1 LDRRGFIGLTGFA
14 AAFGVSVRA
23 APGAADKIDADAIL
37 NDPEAPVGGNPK
49 GNTTIVA
56 FLDYNCPYCR
66 ATAPDLKRFVA
77 SEGDVRLVYKD
88 WPILAISSVSGAR
101 LALAA
106 NLQGQYQAAHDALM
120 AIRGGKTT
128 EGTMRDAVKAA
139 GVDMDGLDRDLGA
152 HDKAIMRLIKRND
165 DQAKALGLEGT
176 PTYLVG
182 PFLIAQPLNY
192 EGFTEVVRNFRQHLG
207 K

>member
-1 LDRRGFIGLTGFA
+1 MDRRAFIRLTGFA
-14 AAFGVSVRA
+14 AFGAGAGRA
-23 APGAADKIDADAIL
+23 LGAAETIGAKAIL
-37 NDPEAPVGGNPK
+37 DDPEAPVGGNPK
-49 GNTTIVA
+49 GNIPIVA

-77 SEGDVRLVYKD
+77 NDGEIRLVYKD
-88 WPILAISSVSGAR
+88 WPILAISSVYGAR

-128 EGTMRDAVKAA
+128 EATMREAVKAA
-139 GVDMDGLDRDLGA
+139 NVDMGKLDSDLGA

-176 PTYLVG
+176 PTYLIG

-192 EGFTEVVRNFRQHLG
+192 EGFREAVQNFRQHLG

>member
-1 LDRRGFIGLTGFA
+1 MNRRAFIRLTGFA
-14 AAFGVSVRA
+14 AAL
-23 APGAADKIDADAIL
+23 GAGAGKALGASETIDARAIL
-37 NDPEAPVGGNPK
+37 DDPDAPVGGNPK
-49 GNTTIVA
+49 GTVPIVA

-77 SEGDVRLVYKD
+77 SDGEIRLIYKD
-88 WPILAISSVSGAR
+88 WPILAISSVYGAR
-101 LALAA
+101 LALGA

-120 AIRGGKTT
+120 AIRGVKTT
-128 EGTMRDAVKAA
+128 EATMREAVEAA
-139 GVDMDGLDRDLGA
+139 GVDMAKLDSGLAA

-165 DQAKALGLEGT
+165 DQAKALGLQGT

-192 EGFTEVVRNFRQHLG
+192 EGFREAVQNFRQHL

>member
-1 LDRRGFIGLTGFA
+1 MDRRAFIRLSGFA
-14 AAFGVSVRA
+14 AVLGTGAGRA
-23 APGAADKIDADAIL
+23 LGASQKIDADAIL

-49 GNTTIVA
+49 GSVPIVA

-66 ATAPDLKRFVA
+66 ATAPDLDRLVA
-77 SEGDVRLVYKD
+77 NDGEIRLVYKD
-88 WPILAISSVSGAR
+88 WPILAISSVYGAR

-106 NLQGQYQAAHDALM
+106 NLQGKYRDAHDALM

-128 EGTMRDAVKAA
+128 EGRMREAVKAA
-139 GVDMDGLDRDLGA
+139 GVDMGRLDSDLGA

-165 DQAKALGLEGT
+165 DQAKALGLQGT
-176 PTYLVG
+176 PAYLVG
-182 PFLIAQPLNY
+182 PFLIAQALNY
-192 EGFTEVVRNFRQHLG
+192 EGFREAVQTFRQHLG

>member
-1 LDRRGFIGLTGFA
+1 MAIA
-14 AAFGVSVRA
+14 AASGVSAVKA
-23 APGAADKIDADAIL
+23 FGATEAIDVNAIL

-49 GNTTIVA
+49 GTVPIVA

-66 ATAPDLKRFVA
+66 ATASDLDRFVA
-77 SEGDVRLVYKD
+77 TDGDVRLVYKD
-88 WPILAISSVSGAR
+88 WPILAVSSVYGAR

-106 NLQGQYQAAHDALM
+106 NLQGRYHDAHNALM

-128 EGTMRDAVKAA
+128 EGTMRDAVTSA
-139 GVDMDGLDRDLGA
+139 GVDMSRLDGDLDR

-165 DQAKALGLEGT
+165 DQAKALGFEGT

-192 EGFTEVVRNFRQHLG
+192 EGFREAVQKFRDHLRN
-207 K
+207 

>member
-1 LDRRGFIGLTGFA
+1 LDRRAFIRLTGFA
-14 AAFGVSVRA
+14 AAFGAGAGRA
-23 APGAADKIDADAIL
+23 LGAAKTIDAKAIL
-37 NDPEAPVGGNPK
+37 DDPEAPVGGNPK
-49 GNTTIVA
+49 GNTPIVA

-66 ATAPDLKRFVA
+66 ATALDLKRFVA
-77 SEGDVRLVYKD
+77 NDGEIRLVYKD
-88 WPILAISSVSGAR
+88 WPILAISSVYGAR

-128 EGTMRDAVKAA
+128 EATMRDAVKAA
-139 GVDMDGLDRDLGA
+139 DVDMGKLDSDLGA

-176 PTYLVG
+176 PTYLIG

-192 EGFTEVVRNFRQHLG
+192 EGFREAVQNFHRHLG